1 MTMPSPEALLFD
13 LGGVLIDVQPRR
25 ILEAWSPYSALGA
38 DALAAAFEIDDVYR
52 GHERGEVS
60 DEEFFHHVIDRLE
73 LDADLDTVREG
84 WIAALVA
91 EIAETTALVSAV
103 RSQVPC
109 YAFTNTNAAHMEVWR
124 QRFPRVVNAFDR
136 IFASH
141 QIGLRKPDAEAFA
154 QVADAIGVAPASI
167 VFFDDVAENIRGAA
181 VAGLPSVLVTDPAD
195 VRKALA
201 AIGLDNT
208 GPAPPG

>member
-1 MTMPSPEALLFD
+1 MTTPAPEALLFD

-25 ILEAWSPYSALGA
+25 ILEVWSPYSALDA
-38 DALAAAFEIDDVYR
+38 DALAAAFVIDDVYR

-60 DEEFFHHVIDRLE
+60 DDEFFHHVIERLQ

-91 EIAETTALVSAV
+91 EIRETTALVSAV

-109 YAFTNTNAAHMEVWR
+109 YAFTNTNAAHMDVWQ

-141 QIGLRKPDAEAFA
+141 QIGQRKPDAEAFI
-154 QVADAIGVAPASI
+154 QVAEAIGVAPASI
-167 VFFDDVAENIRGAA
+167 VFFDDVAENVRGAT
-181 VAGLPSVLVTDPAD
+181 VAGLPGVLVTDPAD
-195 VRKALA
+195 VRQALS
-201 AIGLDNT
+201 AIGLNVT
-208 GPAPPG
+208 GPAPSP